1 MTSKPF
7 TLKSGVKYPRFLLE
21 FMVGD
26 RYTSEPEINLTCTL
40 APGRSLKIQDMI
52 GYNSASVNLV
62 QRKPELLKKIC
73 RWVVLKE
80 LSLLSNS
87 DKRRFFQFWGGRKF
101 IIALRRSVLPDYQIP
116 WHRDGLKSVSGH
128 EKVFM
133 IGGMYVNIPPSLV
146 GGNFEILVGNEF
158 HRQKVT
164 TGDCIV
170 FFDDDMFHRVTPL
183 QVSDFNRTDRSLTMM
198 HEGRQY
204 IKRTAIFTGFFTPNV
219 NREFVRG
226 LTEVNRA
233 NRDYFRMFREA
244 KSYVNE
250 KTANINRMRASGRN
264 VQREI
269 NNSRTGLAKILYEN
283 LRNGTVSNKNKT
295 NAEKLYNNMKTSFS
309 VLNERGN
316 IRPGT
321 RVGTSRVIFKVA
333 SPPKNPPSKVRL
345 PKIRKGTGLR
355 PKTDI
360 RKKTIIKSTK
370 RILSPPKN
378 NIENRLN
385 TLIRS
390 IGRLRVSRNNRRHT
404 E

>member
-1 MTSKPF
+1 MSSKPF
-7 TLKSGVKYPRFLLE
+7 TIKSGVKYPRFLLE

-26 RYTSEPEINLTCTL
+26 RYTSAPEISLTCTFT
-40 APGRSLKIQDMI
+40 PGRSFKIETMI
-52 GYNSASVNLV
+52 GYNAVSANLV
-62 QRKPELLKKIC
+62 QQQPQILKKIC

-80 LSLLSNS
+80 LSLLSES
-87 DKRRFFQFWGGRKF
+87 DKRRFLQFWGGRK
-101 IIALRRSVLPDYQIP
+101 IVIALRRSVLPDYQIP
-116 WHRDGLKSVSGH
+116 WHRDGLKGVNGH

-158 HRQKVT
+158 HKQKVK

-183 QVSDFNRTDRSLTMM
+183 QVSDFNRTERSLSMM

-244 KSYVNE
+244 KSYVNG
-250 KTANINRMRASGRN
+250 KKATINRMRASGRN
-264 VQREI
+264 VQGEI

-283 LRNGTVSNKNKT
+283 LRNGQVSNKNKA

-309 VLNERGN
+309 ALNERGN
-316 IRPGT
+316 IGPGA
-321 RVGTSRVIFKVA
+321 RVGRSRVTFKVA
-333 SPPKNPPSKVRL
+333 SPPKKPTSKVRL

-355 PKTDI
+355 PQTVI
-360 RKKTIIKSTK
+360 RKKTMVKSTK

-378 NIENRLN
+378 NLENRLN

-390 IGRLRVSRNNRRHT
+390 MSRTGVSRMNYT
-404 E
+404 D